1 MASQHGRLREFHP
14 ETDTI
19 KSYLERA
26 SLYLTA
32 NEVPDPKQVAVLL
45 SSIGA
50 PTYALLSDL
59 LEPAKPSSKSYAEI
73 SAVLIAHYE
82 PQRLIIAER
91 YHFHKRDQA
100 IGESLADFDAALRKL
115 ATHCEFGAT
124 LEDTLRDRFVCGLR
138 HEPIQRRLLSEK
150 DLTYAKAMEVAR
162 AMEAAN
168 TNAKSFKTAE
178 PAIRL
183 FSSQPQQR
191 DSRNPCYRCGRT
203 SHSPS
208 DCKFKEVTCNHCG
221 KKGHIAPVCRSKAKS
236 QQPAPAPPTPSR
248 MTPSGRESKTG
259 RTKYKRQQRRTRKQA
274 AVKSTGC
281 TK

>member
-50 PTYALLSDL
+50 PNLRPL
-59 LEPAKPSSKSYAEI
+59 LEPAKPSSKSYAD
-73 SAVLIAHYE
+73 VLIE

-100 IGESLADFDAALRKL
+100 IGESLVDFDAALRKL

-162 AMEAAN
+162 AMEATN
-168 TNAKSFKTAE
+168 TNAKSFKTVE

-191 DSRNPCYRCGRT
+191 DSHNPCYRCGRT

-208 DCKFKEVTCNHCG
+208 DCKFKEATCNHCG

-248 MTPSGRESKTG
+248 MTPSGRERRGQNRTHQVQRDSNDGLGSK
-259 RTKYKRQQRRTRKQA
+259 QR
-274 AVKSTGC
+274 
-281 TK
+281 